1 MEIREVT
8 ENKKQ
13 YLSLLLLADE
23 QEDMIDRYLDRGTM
37 YVLDDSG
44 VKAECVVTD
53 EGSGVLE
60 VKNLAVAPESQRK
73 GYGRALLEYIA
84 DRYRE
89 SFFVLQA
96 GTGDSPLTVPFY
108 ERCGFVRHHTVKNFL
123 RSTMTIHTGGRSAA
137 DGYDLSAKRSAGSGR
152 NDREALR
159 EEFKRRLNEKTAV
172 QGADAVIRERK
183 GVHLSCEKVRRGR
196 MSK

>member
-53 EGSGVLE
+53 EGGGVLE

-89 SFFVLQA
+89 RFFVLQV
-96 GTGDSPLTVPFY
+96 GTGDSPLRFRFT
-108 ERCGFVRHHTVKNFL
+108 
-123 RSTMTIHTGGRSAA
+123 SAA
-137 DGYDLSAKRSAGSGR
+137 GLSGI
-152 NDREALR
+152 
-159 EEFKRRLNEKTAV
+159 T
-172 QGADAVIRERK
+172 Q
-183 GVHLSCEKVRRGR
+183 
-196 MSK
+196 